1 MKLELSIHAINLKN
15 VAGAFKGTSD
25 PFAVVTVL
33 ATQPGSTPNALG
45 KTEVIQN
52 TLNPKWVKVFELDY
66 ELGIPQKIAINIF
79 DEVTKGT
86 NKAMGS
92 AVFDVA
98 EVLGSRGNTKAKKLA
113 SSSGTIFANVRKS
126 TGSGTLRFQVKGQKL
141 ANVEGM
147 FGKSD
152 PFFELSR
159 KVDNAGGLSW
169 DNVYRSKHKNNTLDP
184 VWDADAIGLNVLCG
198 GDLDSPIQIDVY
210 DYEKSGKHKFMGK
223 TEVSVNGMKS
233 AATSGTPI
241 VLKNKN
247 KDCGKLIFTR
257 CDIEGVQQAAV
268 PATSSVFSSVAA
280 TAPPL
285 TNSMANMSITN
296 SYSKLVPVPLPTTY
310 NNTDTGRSGDAFV
323 DYVSGGCELNVV
335 VAIDFTGSNG
345 DPRVPGTL
353 HYLGGPERNDYQKA
367 IAAIV
372 SILAKYDSDQKF
384 PVFGFGAKY
393 GGVVRH
399 CFQCGPTEEASG
411 LSGVLDAY
419 SKVFSS
425 GLIMSSPT
433 LFDDVIDQAAARA
446 RQSFQRVQQMKG
458 QQSYTIL
465 LIVTD
470 GAVSDPART
479 VAALDRASDAPLSV
493 VIVGV
498 GSANFSSMQ
507 FLDDYNNNGG
517 SGKRDIVQFVEF
529 NKHKHDSTSLTS
541 ATLQEIPQQLS
552 GFFQSRGIGP
562 LPPMSRTDSTI
573 SVGEAE
579 QEIDLSL
586 DIRENDVYVKS
597 GGDDFVNGF
606 NASR

>member
-15 VAGAFKGTSD
+15 VAGTMKGTSD

-33 ATQPGSTPNALG
+33 ATQPGSKPNALG

-66 ELGIPQKIAINIF
+66 ELGVPQKIAINIF
-79 DEVTKGT
+79 DEVSKGK

-92 AVFDVA
+92 AVFDVG
-98 EVLGSRGNTKAKKLA
+98 EVLGARGNTKAKKLA
-113 SSSGTIFANVRKS
+113 SSSGSIFANVRKCV
-126 TGSGTLRFQVKGQKL
+126 GSGTLRFQLKGQKL
-141 ANVEGM
+141 TNAEGM

-159 KVDNAGGLSW
+159 KVDNAGGLTW
-169 DNVYRSKHKNNTLDP
+169 DNVYRSKQKDNTLDP
-184 VWDADAIGLNVLCG
+184 VWESDVINLSTLCG
-198 GDLDSPIQIDVY
+198 GDLDLPILIDVY

-223 TEVSVNGMKS
+223 AEVSVNGMKA
-233 AATSGTPI
+233 AATSGSPI
-241 VLKNKN
+241 IIKNKN
-247 KDCGKLIFTR
+247 KDSGKIIISR
-257 CDIEGVQQAAV
+257 CDIEGIQQAATSLPSAV
-268 PATSSVFSSVAA
+268 PAVVATTSSLTHGVANIGI
-280 TAPPL
+280 TA
-285 TNSMANMSITN
+285 S
-296 SYSKLVPVPLPTTY
+296 PVPTPAAY
-310 NNTDTGRSGDAFV
+310 VNTGRGGDDFV

-345 DPRVPGTL
+345 DPRMPGTL
-353 HYLGGPERNDYQKA
+353 HHIGGPERNDYQKA

-372 SILAKYDSDQKF
+372 SILAKYDTDQKI
-384 PVFGFGAKY
+384 PVLGFGAKY

-399 CFQCGPTEEASG
+399 CFQCGSSEEVYG

-419 SKVFSS
+419 NNVFSS
-425 GLIMSSPT
+425 GLVMSSPT
-433 LFDDVIDQAAARA
+433 VFDDVIDQAATRA
-446 RQSFQRVQQMKG
+446 RQSFQRAQQTKG

-470 GAVSDPART
+470 GAVSDPSRT
-479 VAALDRASDAPLSV
+479 AASLDRASDAPLSV

-498 GSANFSSMQ
+498 GSANFSTMQ

-529 NKHKHDSTSLTS
+529 NKHSHDSTSLTA

-552 GFFQSRGIGP
+552 GYFQSRGIRA
-562 LPPMSRTDSTI
+562 LPPIARTDSTT
-573 SVGEAE
+573 SMDEAE
-579 QEIDLSL
+579 PEIDLSL
-586 DIRENDVYVKS
+586 DIRENDVYVS
-597 GGDDFVNGF
+597 GGGNAYVNGF
-606 NASR
+606 NATC